1 MSSQISSSVS
11 AIAAKEGMILMLS
24 YKTFL
29 SWFDTSLSFSLE
41 RNGTAIGLSKGF
53 LAFAS
58 ALDTWEWSLLARRK
72 SVVASEVPDWPS
84 SFFFFEEVEEEEA
97 CVLLSLS
104 SLSRRANSAASCPPP
119 SFKLGTVGAP
129 VTGESGV
136 CMSKLYSTPGLSSD
150 DFELFKLPA
159 SSSIFF
165 FFLKKKLL
173 QVVAPTNR

>member
-58 ALDTWEWSLLARRK
+58 ALDTWEWSLLPGRK
-72 SVVASEVPDWPS
+72 SVVASEGP
-84 SFFFFEEVEEEEA
+84 E
-97 CVLLSLS
+97 
-104 SLSRRANSAASCPPP
+104 
-119 SFKLGTVGAP
+119 KT
-129 VTGESGV
+129 TG
-136 CMSKLYSTPGLSSD
+136 
-150 DFELFKLPA
+150 PA
-159 SSSIFF
+159 RPLRCHNAFTRKS
-165 FFLKKKLL
+165 KKKKP
-173 QVVAPTNR
+173 V